1 MIYIGS
7 LIGNV
12 TINIKHLTW
21 YGFYVAVTERRNL
34 YILLSASK
42 KMMVIALLKIS
53 MFYQGN
59 MGGVNLK
66 LVYVYLE

>member
-1 MIYIGS
+1 M
-7 LIGNV
+7 
-12 TINIKHLTW
+12 
-21 YGFYVAVTERRNL
+21 GFM
-34 YILLSASK
+34 LLLQRGETSTYYYQHQK